1 MLLDRT
7 QTEAVQSHFH
17 IFPLYLFCI
26 TIFCVT
32 LSISWSHLRICWI
45 HLMVFGWVLHAS
57 LINVVPSSSFMYNLF
72 LIMHVG
78 SRGGNTYTSFN
89 YVLLLPLM
97 CTVLSY
103 LRRKSADQ
111 KYMLRIYVRCVQF
124 VKRQSIFEVVGFK
137 KNVKL
142 SIFFFLML
150 FVLVVFVDI
159 LSCWKACR
167 WHFSLL

>member
-1 MLLDRT
+1 
-7 QTEAVQSHFH
+7 
-17 IFPLYLFCI
+17 
-26 TIFCVT
+26 
-32 LSISWSHLRICWI
+32 
-45 HLMVFGWVLHAS
+45 MVFGWVLHAN

-124 VKRQSIFEVVGFK
+124 VKKQSIFEVGGSK
-137 KNVKL
+137 K
-142 SIFFFLML
+142 I
-150 FVLVVFVDI
+150 
-159 LSCWKACR
+159 
-167 WHFSLL
+167 